1 MISVC
6 CFFFFFKQKTAY
18 EMRISDWSSDVCS
31 SDLSRAVTE
40 ISDQPR
46 LTAAQRV
53 DARVGFAEVQA
64 EGAGHPFQ
72 YAVEHWRGGADG
84 LADERLERAAAQP
97 ETEAEDVDLDVQILG
112 ERLRGSGD
120 QTAAPDR
127 LDRAVGDL
135 VAREVD
141 GFFGKVGEGK
151 FGPRLEIG
159 RAHV

>member
-84 LADERLERAAAQP
+84 LADDRLDGAADP
-97 ETEAEDVDLDVQILG
+97 PGPEAEDVGLDVQILG

-120 QTAAPDR
+120 QPADVHRRA
-127 LDRAVGDL
+127 RAVRARAPRT
-135 VAREVD
+135 VARVEL
-141 GFFGKVGEGK
+141 
-151 FGPRLEIG
+151 RM
-159 RAHV
+159 A